1 MNGSVTPVVVTVCVY
16 LDHKWK
22 TFDSLLWGE
31 ISAQTVQRN
40 ENLEEK
46 KTQDA
51 FTNKLD
57 KTCISELGKGQVRPG
72 NHVLLSYDKRAKG
85 GFSTKLLSYK
95 GNVLA
100 EFKTR
105 NVWN

>member
-1 MNGSVTPVVVTVCVY
+1 MLRQFSVMKT
-16 LDHKWK
+16 WK
-22 TFDSLLWGE
+22 
-31 ISAQTVQRN
+31 
-40 ENLEEK
+40 K
-46 KTQDA
+46 KTQ
-51 FTNKLD
+51 D

-105 NVWN
+105 NV